1 MQLASTMITDF
12 IVWQCHCYL
21 LERRSTVYVV
31 EVEASSQGIQIIYR
45 KWMLNMIRLAKWR
58 NQQTVQNTLWLNNQQ
73 FASIYHF
80 HSAPVR
86 LYGYTTDTLQE
97 VNAQHD
103 TFGEMTKPTNC
114 AKYFMIEQPTIC
126 INISFPFCP
135 SSVILLYNTV
145 RLYWTVLASNI
156 TSHWALW
163 YWL

>member
-31 EVEASSQGIQIIYR
+31 EVDASSQGIQILYR

-80 HSAPVR
+80 HSAPVPPTWLHKENKQQHFQQER
-86 LYGYTTDTLQE
+86 EAAVSDT
-97 VNAQHD
+97 HD
-103 TFGEMTKPTNC
+103 E
-114 AKYFMIEQPTIC
+114 
-126 INISFPFCP
+126 SP
-135 SSVILLYNTV
+135 SRY
-145 RLYWTVLASNI
+145 I
-156 TSHWALW
+156 TSSHSSRFSEKYTCVAQDKTQGVHWKQH
-163 YWL
+163 